1 MASADTSAAAVAFS
15 LDAAVA
21 NKGSEAVCFWLGAAV
36 NCLYTDLLANGKAED
51 EPPPVTA
58 PAVLVAG
65 TLGELVVEAG
75 TERTAGEG
83 ADEEG
88 VDPIRA
94 AETVTGET
102 APVDGDAAVVG
113 DLLVGVRENA
123 LALLPE
129 EVPLDGS
136 KSW

>member
-1 MASADTSAAAVAFS
+1 M
-15 LDAAVA
+15 
-21 NKGSEAVCFWLGAAV
+21 
-36 NCLYTDLLANGKAED
+36 
-51 EPPPVTA
+51 
-58 PAVLVAG
+58 
-65 TLGELVVEAG
+65 VVEAG

-94 AETVTGET
+94 ADCIGAEAVTGET

-113 DLLVGVRENA
+113 DLLVGVREKA

-129 EVPLDGS
+129 DWGRAGETAGEVPLDGS